1 MQPFTFPLTPGAQW
15 ENGLLCLPPQGGGL
29 VLSPRDAATH
39 AYLNLTL
46 TVEEDHAMAF
56 ELRLWAA
63 EEHPRVIIR
72 FGVMPRYRTRIPL
85 NMGWLDGHILYPG
98 HVPGEL
104 KVVCHG
110 SRIAPE
116 EIRRVEW
123 VSMPCFHGVRVR
135 LEDCA
140 WSDAPC
146 DPAPVPSTPL
156 VDEMGQYIP
165 KDWPGKTRDPREP
178 QHVFAFPGPA
188 AGRLPHPRLEP
199 LGRLC
204 PAGHGPGNG
213 LLYAPEAG
221 WPLVPAGPRGLRL
234 FQPGAGLRGS
244 PVRRPH
250 RRPGAPGPQPARSR
264 RSPGPGALRAHG
276 APLWGDA
283 PGSGQ
288 AVFL

>member
-116 EIRRVEW
+116 EIRRVVDSHRDW
-123 VSMPCFHGVRVR
+123 V
-135 LEDCA
+135 E
-140 WSDAPC
+140 
-146 DPAPVPSTPL
+146 
-156 VDEMGQYIP
+156 
-165 KDWPGKTRDPREP
+165 KT
-178 QHVFAFPGPA
+178 
-188 AGRLPHPRLEP
+188 
-199 LGRLC
+199 
-204 PAGHGPGNG
+204 
-213 LLYAPEAG
+213 
-221 WPLVPAGPRGLRL
+221 
-234 FQPGAGLRGS
+234 
-244 PVRRPH
+244 VRRQQEQLAASPPEPTAQEMQELARQGREYLP
-250 RRPGAPGPQPARSR
+250 RRVPCGQLQRHLRRYLQPV
-264 RSPGPGALRAHG
+264 L
-276 APLWGDA
+276 
-283 PGSGQ
+283 
-288 AVFL
+288 

>member
-63 EEHPRVIIR
+63 QEHPRVIIR

-135 LEDCA
+135 LEL
-140 WSDAPC
+140 WVKV
-146 DPAPVPSTPL
+146 VPNW
-156 VDEMGQYIP
+156 M
-165 KDWPGKTRDPREP
+165 KN
-178 QHVFAFPGPA
+178 
-188 AGRLPHPRLEP
+188 GRLRLERRA
-199 LGRLC
+199 LR
-204 PAGHGPGNG
+204 
-213 LLYAPEAG
+213 
-221 WPLVPAGPRGLRL
+221 PRPR
-234 FQPGAGLRGS
+234 A
-244 PVRRPH
+244 VH
-250 RRPGAPGPQPARSR
+250 APGGRNGPVYPQGLAGENP
-264 RSPGPGALRAHG
+264 
-276 APLWGDA
+276 
-283 PGSGQ
+283 
-288 AVFL
+288 

>member
-123 VSMPCFHGVRVR
+123 VSMPCFHRVRVR

-146 DPAPVPSTPL
+146 GPAPVPSTPL
-156 VDEMGQYIP
+156 VDSRYSGESTS
-165 KDWPGKTRDPREP
+165 GKSRKILWAVSGKR
-178 QHVFAFPGPA
+178 
-188 AGRLPHPRLEP
+188 GRL
-199 LGRLC
+199 
-204 PAGHGPGNG
+204 
-213 LLYAPEAG
+213 
-221 WPLVPAGPRGLRL
+221 VT
-234 FQPGAGLRGS
+234 
-244 PVRRPH
+244 
-250 RRPGAPGPQPARSR
+250 
-264 RSPGPGALRAHG
+264 
-276 APLWGDA
+276 
-283 PGSGQ
+283 
-288 AVFL
+288 